1 MAQYKRVFKNARLFD
16 GVANAVEPGMTIIIQ
31 KDRIVAVQ
39 PDAAPV
45 PQNASVEDL
54 QGQTVLPGLID
65 THVHTTLMD
74 SECFPLFL
82 AAGVTSARD
91 VGGKLDRVLQNRA
104 DLNSE
109 KKIGPRLLIC
119 GPLLDGPDPSF
130 PSTGDFAKMVHTVPG
145 VEAVPDTINSLLK
158 AEVDGIKLYF
168 TLPPDTAKSIIRF
181 VDKRVPV
188 TAHLGYTASLDV
200 IEAGIDGLEHVWI
213 SPYNDLC
220 PANRKFGA
228 GASMMEKSFWTR
240 TLRGWEEADLQSTR
254 ARSWF
259 DAMADHQVYMGTT
272 LDLLWTAKFGMDS
285 ALQDEDKA
293 YISPMALD
301 RQRAQAKYQASSNS
315 PQSWDIHPGFFE
327 PLDGR
332 KALEKHQEATR
343 LLHESGGPIV
353 GGTDCG
359 AIAYPPPGF
368 ALLRELELLSE
379 SIGNLNAI
387 KSVTSVAA
395 TYLRRAQDI
404 GAVLP
409 GRYAD
414 FLVVDGDPLRD
425 VRELRKLK
433 TVYRGGRGYKPTELK
448 AACPRSSVQKEC

>member
-1 MAQYKRVFKNARLFD
+1 MSKYTRVFKNARLID
-16 GVANAVEPGMTIIIQ
+16 GVANTVEPEMTIIV
-31 KDRIVAVQ
+31 KDDRISEVQ
-39 PDAAPV
+39 SDAAPV
-45 PQNASVEDL
+45 PPNATVENL
-54 QGQTVLPGLID
+54 QGKTVLPGLID

-82 AAGVTSARD
+82 AAGVTTARD
-91 VGGKLDRVLQNRA
+91 VGGKLSKVLQNRA

-130 PSTGDFAKMVHTVPG
+130 PSAGDFAEMVHTVPG
-145 VEAVPDTINSLLK
+145 IEAVPDTINSLLK
-158 AEVDGIKLYF
+158 AQVDGIKLYF

-200 IEAGIDGLEHVWI
+200 IKAGIDGLEHVWI

-220 PANRKFGA
+220 PANRKFGT
-228 GASMMEKSFWTR
+228 GASMMEKKFWTR
-240 TLRGWEEADLQSTR
+240 TLRGWEEADLQSTS

-259 DAMADHQVYMGTT
+259 DAMADNQVYMGTT

-285 ALQDEDKA
+285 ALEDEDRA
-293 YISPMALD
+293 YIPPMALD
-301 RQRAQAKYQASSNS
+301 RQRPQAKCQSSSNY
-315 PQSWDIHPGFFE
+315 PQAWDIHPGFYE
-327 PLDGR
+327 PQDGL

-343 LLHESGGPIV
+343 LLHDSGGPIV

-379 SIGNLNAI
+379 SIGSLNAI

-395 TYLRRAQDI
+395 TYLRRADDV
-404 GAVLP
+404 GAVRP

-425 VRELRKLK
+425 VRELRKLE
-433 TVYRGGRGYKPTELK
+433 TVYKGGRGYQPEELK
-448 AACPRSSVQKEC
+448 AACPRSSVQKER